1 MIMTGEAGM
10 PFCSNCGH
18 PLEKSTK
25 FCTSCGASGG
35 IITDVPAPLP
45 APLRVAES
53 KRGGRLAGKGFL
65 IGFALAVIVA
75 MATKGH
81 EIAVSL
87 GMAFAF
93 AIGAAYIVF
102 NLRKWTKN
110 KETIRGA
117 NIGWAVAGFLLL
129 MFVGGLA
136 TVGSGNRGISK
147 SGNTTSGSD
156 VTATTI
162 PAKHDEAKSVIGLC
176 GKPTQ
181 DHPQELNAGA
191 CSEGRALVYRKYNT
205 ELWFYRG
212 PASSQWM

>member
-1 MIMTGEAGM
+1 V
-10 PFCSNCGH
+10 
-18 PLEKSTK
+18 EKSAK
-25 FCTSCGASGG
+25 FCTSCGTSGG
-35 IITDVPAPLP
+35 VITDVPAPLP

-75 MATKGH
+75 MAAKRH
-81 EIAVSL
+81 ESAVSV

-129 MFVGGLA
+129 MFIGGLA

-147 SGNTTSGSD
+147 SGNSGNTTSGSG

-162 PAKHDEAKSVIGLC
+162 PAK
-176 GKPTQ
+176 T
-181 DHPQELNAGA
+181 
-191 CSEGRALVYRKYNT
+191 R
-205 ELWFYRG
+205 
-212 PASSQWM
+212 